1 MYSFFGHYET
11 EKELDTAMINTF
23 RTNPD
28 KYLKAL
34 AQRIIAQEMQC
45 VTDANGV
52 TVFVD
57 EALRNKNNN

>member
-1 MYSFFGHYET
+1 MLLFFGQFET
-11 EKELDTAMINTF
+11 EKELETAMLNTF

-34 AQRIIAQEMQC
+34 AKRVIAQDMKC
-45 VTDANGV
+45 VSDSNGI

-57 EALRNKNNN
+57 EGSQD